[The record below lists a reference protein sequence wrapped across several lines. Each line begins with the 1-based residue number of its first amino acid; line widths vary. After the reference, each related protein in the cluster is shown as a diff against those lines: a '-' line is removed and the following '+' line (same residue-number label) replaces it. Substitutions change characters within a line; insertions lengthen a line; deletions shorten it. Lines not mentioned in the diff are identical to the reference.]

1 MRSQDF
7 SGGTPNFFYIV
18 FPPPHHPKSQHF
30 FKVPLLKV
38 GLTVVSKSIFA
49 IYEMKQPLKF
59 FDSVDLLCSLT
70 STVYH

>member
-7 SGGTPNFFYIV
+7 SGGTPNFFPHRL
-18 FPPPHHPKSQHF
+18 PPHPKSQPF

-49 IYEMKQPLKF
+49 VYDVTQSLKF
-59 FDSVDLLCSLT
+59 FNSVGLLCSLT